1 MVRVVG
7 CGDGF
12 EVTWSDAFP
21 AEFRVF
27 QLWPAPE
34 VWPGYKEVEG
44 SLGVIEEDGKTLWR
58 CGTGVSVKAA
68 AEDALVKFVNWPVH
82 PADVTANDLC
92 RRSVLDDAEERN
104 FCGGD

>member
-1 MVRVVG
+1 M
-7 CGDGF
+7 
-12 EVTWSDAFP
+12 SDAFP

-34 VWPGYKEVEG
+34 VWPGCKEVEG
-44 SLGVIEEDGKTLWR
+44 SLGLIEEDGKTLWL
-58 CGTGVSVKAA
+58 CGTGMSVEEAV
-68 AEDALVKFVNWPVH
+68 EDALVKFVNWVVH

-92 RRSVLDDAEERN
+92 RRSVLHNAEDRG